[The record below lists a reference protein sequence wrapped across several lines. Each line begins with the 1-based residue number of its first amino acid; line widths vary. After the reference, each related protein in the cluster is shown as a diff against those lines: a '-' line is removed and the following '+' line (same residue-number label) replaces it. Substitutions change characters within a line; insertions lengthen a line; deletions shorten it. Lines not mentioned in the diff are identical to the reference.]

1 MRNLK
6 DLFPAEL
13 AGVAKSLGAPAY
25 RGRQIFRWLHA
36 RAAKTFEEMTDL
48 PAELRA
54 ELAQRFS
61 TGYAPVI
68 LRQEDP
74 FDGTAKYLLRMADGA
89 VVETVRMEYRYGA
102 SVCVSSQVG
111 CRQGCIFCAS
121 TIGGKERDLTAGEM
135 IEEVLA
141 VQRELPAGRRVHSV
155 VVMGMGEPLENY
167 DEVLRFVRLAHEPD
181 GLHLSYR
188 HLTVSTCGIVPGI
201 DRLAGENLPITLAVS
216 LHAPNDELRNRLLP
230 VNRRWPLA
238 ELMRAVRDYI
248 ARTGRRVT
256 FEYAMILDT
265 NDSPEHA
272 RELAA
277 LLQGV
282 LCHVNLIP
290 LNPIQG
296 SPLGASPRQRIVEFR
311 AILQSR
317 GIPTT
322 IRRQLGLAIEAACGQ
337 LRRRE
342 LTGEAK
348 ARRLRG
354 PLPVLPERT

>member
-1 MRNLK
+1 MRSLK
-6 DLFPAEL
+6 DLFPDEL
-13 AGVAKSLGAPAY
+13 SAIMRELGAPAY

-36 RAAKTFEEMTDL
+36 RAATSFAEMTDL
-48 PAELRA
+48 PASLREL
-54 ELAQRFS
+54 LAARY
-61 TGYAPVI
+61 TVGYAPVI

-74 FDGTAKYLLRMADGA
+74 FDRTAKYLLRMEDGA
-89 VVETVRMEYRYGA
+89 VVETVRMEYRYGV

-135 IEEVLA
+135 IEEILA
-141 VQRELPAGRRVHSV
+141 VQRDLPEGRRVARV

-167 DEVLRFVRLAHEPD
+167 DEVMRFLRLAHEPD
-181 GLHLSYR
+181 GLNLSYR

-201 DRLAGENLPITLAVS
+201 YRLAEEDLPITLAVS

-230 VNRRWPLA
+230 VNRRWPIA
-238 ELMRAVRDYI
+238 ELMQAVRDYI

-265 NDSPEHA
+265 NDSPELA
-272 RELAA
+272 EELAA
-277 LLQGV
+277 LLRGV

-296 SPLGASPRQRIVEFR
+296 SPLGATPRQRILEFR
-311 AILQSR
+311 DILQSR

-342 LTGEAK
+342 LSGEAK

-354 PLPVLPERT
+354 PVPMLPERI